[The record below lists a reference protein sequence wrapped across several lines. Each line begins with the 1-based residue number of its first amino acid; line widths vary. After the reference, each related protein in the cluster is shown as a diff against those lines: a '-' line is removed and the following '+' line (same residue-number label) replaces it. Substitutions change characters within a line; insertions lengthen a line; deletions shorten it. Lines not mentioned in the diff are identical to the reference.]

1 MISYSNIVKTGSYK
15 KAAPTNISVA
25 ASSKGKNPQSTPTT
39 QTASTVSSL
48 TSDDVKRTIE
58 RQNEKTTNSF
68 KQLLQ
73 EELLKQKKQTDDAI
87 SRISN
92 RMDQL
97 ETSLESLQ
105 KTMAQTVA
113 QEINSKFLQLE
124 EKMNTNY
131 VRLEETFKQTLET
144 FITKVQGSGSPNRK
158 KTRTDSFDSDSDLM
172 QE

>member
-1 MISYSNIVKTGSYK
+1 M
-15 KAAPTNISVA
+15 
-25 ASSKGKNPQSTPTT
+25 ASSEEKNPPSTPTT

-48 TSDDVKRTIE
+48 TSDDVKRMIE

-113 QEINSKFLQLE
+113 QEINSKFHQLE
-124 EKMNTNY
+124 EKMNNNY
-131 VRLEETFKQTLET
+131 VRLEETFKNTLET
-144 FITKVQGSGSPNRK
+144 FIKEVQGSGSPNRK
-158 KTRTDSFDSDSDLM
+158 KTRTDSFDSASDTM